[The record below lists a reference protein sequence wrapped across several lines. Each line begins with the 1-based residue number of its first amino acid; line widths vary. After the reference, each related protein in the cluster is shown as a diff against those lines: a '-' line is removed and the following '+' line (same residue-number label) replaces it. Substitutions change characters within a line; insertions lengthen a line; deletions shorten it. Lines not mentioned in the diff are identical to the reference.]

1 MGKHLVQR
9 VALAVPLI
17 LLVSFMT
24 FAIMR
29 LLPGDP
35 ALAAL
40 GGQAASPEAV
50 DELRNELGLDK
61 PFYVQYADFLM
72 GAVQGDF
79 GRSLRTG
86 TRVTEEIRT
95 TLPAT
100 AKLAASGL
108 AVAVLIGVPLGVVA
122 ALKRNT
128 VVDWFAVLLS
138 TLGISVP
145 TFWLGLA
152 LISLFSF
159 RWGLLPAGGGEGWR
173 TLVLPAVTLG
183 TGGAAIIARM
193 TRSSLVEVLR
203 QDYIL
208 TARAKG
214 LGDRIVVG
222 RHALRNALIPVLTT
236 VGLQVG
242 ALLSGAVLVETVFSR
257 PGIGRLL
264 LQGVQS
270 RDFPLV
276 QGLIFLIAT
285 VYVVVNTLVDVL
297 YAWLDPRIR
306 FE

>member
-1 MGKHLVQR
+1 MGRHLVRR

-17 LLVSFMT
+17 LLVSFLT

-40 GGQAASPEAV
+40 GGQAASPEAIA
-50 DELRNELGLDK
+50 ELRQELGLDE
-61 PFYVQYADFLM
+61 PFYVQYADFLA
-72 GAVQGDF
+72 GAVHGDF

-86 TRVTEEIRT
+86 TRVSEEMRT
-95 TLPAT
+95 ALPAT
-100 AKLAASGL
+100 AKLAVGGL
-108 AVAVLIGVPLGVVA
+108 AVAVFLGVPLGVVA

-128 VVDWFAVLLS
+128 VVDWFGVLLS

-145 TFWLGLA
+145 SFWLGLA

-159 RWGLLPAGGGEGWR
+159 RWGMLPAGGAEGWR
-173 TLVLPAVTLG
+173 ALVLPAVTLG

-193 TRSSLVEVLR
+193 TRASLIEVLR

-214 LGDRIVVG
+214 LRHRIVVG

-306 FE
+306 FD